1 MSFATGLFNTV
12 MGVAA
17 KQYQKMLGARLA
29 AAGLRYDDLL
39 IETDDV
45 LKALDRIPPQELVER
60 ERRIKRAFDLS
71 AKRKPLPTEYA
82 PTNVFQPYLFDQVQ
96 NAKNEREEREILNH

>member
-1 MSFATGLFNTV
+1 MSFVSGVLNTFV
-12 MGVAA
+12 GVAA
-17 KQYQKMLGARLA
+17 KQYQKVLGARLA

-45 LKALDRIPPQELVER
+45 MKALDRIPKDEKLER

-71 AKRKPLPTEYA
+71 LKRKALPAEYA
-82 PTNVFQPYLFDQVQ
+82 PTNVFQPYLFDHVE
-96 NAKNEREEREILNH
+96 NAKNEREEREVLNH

>member
-1 MSFATGLFNTV
+1 MSFASGVFNTV
-12 MGVAA
+12 MNVAA
-17 KQYQKMLGARLA
+17 KQYQKVLGARLA

-45 LKALDRIPPQELVER
+45 LKALDRIPKQEKIER

-71 AKRKPLPTEYA
+71 VKRKSLPTEYA
-82 PTNVFQPYLFDQVQ
+82 PTNIFQPYLFDHIE
-96 NAKNEREEREILNH
+96 NAKSEREEREILNH